1 MSITIYGASLS
12 PFVRKVRLALA
23 IKQIEYELVPVIPM
37 SPDQPAEFVA
47 NSPLRKI
54 PLAHIDGNWIP
65 DSSVIL
71 GYLERTR
78 PTPALLPQDPALAA
92 RAEWFEEYADSK
104 MVLAIGAHMFFEIV
118 LAPNLLGRETDQT
131 IVETAK
137 TKELPEIF
145 DYLESQLDGDFLV
158 GDSMGHADICVCSH
172 FINMRY
178 CGVDCDAAR
187 WPKTAAYIER
197 ITGDAV
203 FASVLEDEQAFVEAL
218 GL

>member
-23 IKQIEYELVPVIPM
+23 IKQLDYELVSVIPM
-37 SPDQPAEFVA
+37 SPDQPDEFVA

-78 PTPALLPQDPALAA
+78 PTPALLPADAALAA

-104 MVLAIGAHMFFEIV
+104 MVMAIGAHMFFEIV
-118 LAPNLLGRETDQT
+118 LAPNLLGRETDQQV
-131 IVETAK
+131 VETAK
-137 TKELPEIF
+137 TQELPAIF
-145 DYLESQLDGDFLV
+145 DYLESQLEGDYLV
-158 GDSMGHADICVCSH
+158 GEVLGHADICVCSH
-172 FINMRY
+172 FINMHY
-178 CGVDCDAAR
+178 CGVSCDAAR

-197 ITGDAV
+197 VTGDTV
-203 FASVLEDEQAFVEAL
+203 FTGVLEDERAFVEAL